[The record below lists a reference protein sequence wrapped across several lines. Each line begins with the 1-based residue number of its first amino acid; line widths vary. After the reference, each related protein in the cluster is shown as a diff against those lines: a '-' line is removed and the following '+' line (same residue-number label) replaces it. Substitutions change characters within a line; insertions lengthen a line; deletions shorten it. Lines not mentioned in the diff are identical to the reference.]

1 MIMKS
6 ISFVMLMA
14 FLVGCNTNY
23 TSRPTGYFNIDL
35 PAEHKYQDFNLSG
48 YPYGFQYPTYSNIVQ
63 DSTYFENS
71 PENDYWINLDF
82 PQFDAKVFL
91 SYKRIGGNSVYKV
104 KTADGTY
111 KDSLGINKFEMMVN
125 DAFTLTSK
133 NEVVA
138 KFIKDSAFVTAKNIG
153 GVLFKVGGDAAT
165 AQQFF
170 LTDSTKNF
178 IRGALYF
185 NTTPN
190 ADSLKPVLEFLQ
202 KDITHF
208 INTFYWK
215 N

>member
-1 MIMKS
+1 MKKLFPF
-6 ISFVMLMA
+6 IVVVILT
-14 FLVGCNTNY
+14 LGCNEDY
-23 TSRPTGYFNIDL
+23 TSKPTGYFAIEL
-35 PAEHKYQDFNLSG
+35 PAEHRYQDFNLEG
-48 YPYGFQYPTYSNIVQ
+48 YPYGFQYPTYGRIVQ

-91 SYKRIGGNSVYKV
+91 SYKKIGGQSNYKI
-104 KTADGTY
+104 KMADGSY
-111 KDSLGINKFEMMVN
+111 KDSLGTNKFEMMVN

-138 KFIKDSAFVTAKNIG
+138 KYIRDSPFVTPKNIS

-190 ADSLKPVLEFLQ
+190 ADSIKPVLEFLQ
-202 KDITHF
+202 KDIAHF
-208 INTFYWK
+208 INSFYWK

>member
-1 MIMKS
+1 MIKI
-6 ISFVMLMA
+6 ISFIFLMT
-14 FLVGCNTNY
+14 FVLSCNSNY
-23 TSRPTGYFNIDL
+23 TSKPTGYFNIEL
-35 PAEHKYQDFNLSG
+35 PEEHRYQDFNLEG
-48 YPYGFQYPTYSNIVQ
+48 YPYGFQYPTYGNIVQ
-63 DSTYFENS
+63 DSTYFEDS

-91 SYKRIGGNSVYKV
+91 SYKKIGGNSVYKI
-104 KTADGTY
+104 KKADGSY

-133 NEVVA
+133 NDVVA
-138 KFIKDSAFVTAKNIG
+138 KYIRDSPFVTAKNIS
-153 GVLFKVGGDAAT
+153 GVSFKVGGDAAT

-185 NTTPN
+185 NATPN

-202 KDITHF
+202 KDIAHF
-208 INTFYWK
+208 INSFYWK

>member
-1 MIMKS
+1 MK
-6 ISFVMLMA
+6 IIFLLGFIVA
-14 FLVGCNTNY
+14 ALVGCETKY
-23 TSRPTGYFNIDL
+23 TSKPTGYFKIDL
-35 PAEHKYQDFNLSG
+35 PSTHSYQDFNLSG
-48 YPYGFQYPTYSNIVQ
+48 FPYGFQYPVYGKIVQ
-63 DSTYFENS
+63 DSTYFENN

-91 SYKRIGGNSVYKV
+91 SYKSIGGMSAYKV
-104 KTADGTY
+104 KNPDGTY
-111 KDSLGINKFEMMVN
+111 KDSMFVNKFENLVN

-138 KFIKDSAFVTAKNIG
+138 KFIKDSAFVNKNNIS
-153 GVLFKVGGDAAT
+153 GVSFYVGGDAAT

-170 LTDSTKNF
+170 LTDSTKHF

-185 NTTPN
+185 NSTPN

-202 KDITHF
+202 KDIAHF
-208 INTFYWK
+208 INSFYWK